1 MSLPSVGVRAGQT
14 IARSKKFWEEYDALP
29 KNLAR
34 EVAAYESGPRY
45 KSSGA
50 QTQDQFLKLR
60 EENTAARRQYRLDHQ
75 AELLQDR
82 TGRILHMN
90 QFLLMLRQA
99 GVKARY
105 APKGAFP
112 GMLGL
117 WVNHNDVD
125 QYICFVHVPYM
136 QEYEELYFDE
146 YDVPLGPKR
155 RGWRTV
161 LLRLMI
167 AGVLTEDA
175 AHEVFGAPPQN
186 GVSRRYWAELQA
198 LRQAKI

>member
-1 MSLPSVGVRAGQT
+1 MSLASVGVRAGQT
-14 IARSKKFWEEYDALP
+14 VAHSKKFWEEYDALP

-45 KSSGA
+45 RSSGA
-50 QTQDQFLKLR
+50 QSQEQFQKLR
-60 EENTAARRQYRLDHQ
+60 EENTGARRGYRLDHQ
-75 AELLQDR
+75 EELQQDR

-90 QFLLMLRQA
+90 VFLLMLRQA

-105 APKGAFP
+105 ADKGAFP

-167 AGVLTEDA
+167 AGVLTEEA
-175 AHEVFGAPPQN
+175 AHAVFGAPPVN
-186 GVSRRYWAELQA
+186 AVSRRYWAELKA
-198 LRQAKI
+198 LRQSKM